1 MEGNNAPDVGGGDGS
16 NPSFPGGSVASLLF
30 PPMASSPL
38 QASSGSFQPSASLP
52 PGPDSAAAGGAVTV
66 RAKGAAEDRSEGSG
80 EGDGTS
86 AAVQPPAR
94 AALSLKQSLDAAIV
108 SAAARDAKKAA
119 AAAAAA
125 ETEKVST
132 KAKSSVRARRRCGG
146 GGGGGGCGGGR
157 KKIKSKGRTGV
168 GGRDVDAGKK
178 ATTAAAGGTA
188 SAVTPRRPARN
199 LRRPRQES
207 AKSTSPVATAAGAAA
222 TAPDLPVA
230 PPVSGVS
237 LSAGMELIPGFE
249 DTIDSHFMTALL
261 QRGSD
266 TQPGVSSASV
276 SASAFASAESQVLAA
291 NNGGGGDPGGEEVVG
306 FGSNPELSLGF
317 LDALLVGY
325 DTQPSELN
333 AADAADAKGTPG
345 NSSESAVPVVL
356 KAAADDGG
364 SADGAGVSIARD
376 AGGDAAPSLPPPPG
390 QASAPPLLP
399 TRDILCPA
407 AVAVAAAAA
416 GATLSSF
423 RSSRH
428 PARSSPAA
436 ASHPS
441 SVSLSAA
448 PVAGGSGVAAAAAAV
463 AASPAAASPCGE
475 SRTTRVELATA
486 SDPGVAKLST
496 RRKTDKP
503 KRTATATVTVTAIT
517 AAAAATAAAAPRRA
531 SSDAP
536 PGEEKAAQLAD
547 PRAVE
552 PASTIQTTKTLPK
565 EKAMEPQQEG
575 AGAVPA
581 SALPRASAGTT
592 RGRVGA
598 AVDEAM
604 QTPAVRRDEV
614 TDRSKQP
621 QAATQP
627 QAKPAPPPL
636 PPLPPPPPPPV
647 VPSRTGSSF
656 SGNAAVVTEGM
667 GTGGFVGQPAGS
679 ARPPPV
685 AAEAVR
691 GRSPPRQLPRKVSL
705 RFSPRDE
712 STEGKVS
719 EHGYLPFQKLTAPL
733 SKPLEAVFKFM
744 VKKWSEVAYSDL
756 NSIRIV
762 FDADAGDTGVPTA
775 AASTPALSQ
784 PPPPPP
790 ADRTVV
796 WGAELSKRPLLDL
809 VSALPGPALD
819 RVCEEQA
826 LSLSYTF
833 LTGPVG
839 PPPSRGS
846 APWDAAPEQEPAAA
860 VRQTLTPT
868 ATPRPPPPVVA
879 PTTMG
884 RRQAVVV
891 PRLGAL
897 GCPFSIPG
905 VGGGAVAGGSAA
917 AAAAAAAA
925 ATAAAAAMVAARG
938 MAWKAPVMV
947 PPRPPP
953 PPGNFASGSQAMANA
968 IAAAA
973 ATGGGT
979 AGAGALPNNAPRPS
993 RGGGKGGVQ
1002 GDTLANATL
1011 KKHYKNISRM
1021 LQRQGI
1027 ASPPPLTHFLPGGL
1041 FARMHTAAV
1050 AGAIGNAAEAAQ
1062 QALPGRV
1069 EVPARAS
1076 APGSSAPA
1084 AVRRGRQDRIGEKQ
1098 KKQDPPSPDSE
1109 KGFQDGAVDSGG
1121 GGGDGGFED
1130 FGGDAS
1136 NEVGDDEARGDKA
1149 SGALMGEETCMAL
1162 FGGNG
1167 VELLVDPSPPG
1178 GTGGAVAGVDE
1189 RAGAK
1194 TAKPDAAG
1202 PVQSSPP
1209 LNGGMTATPAAAAA
1223 ATTTKP
1229 AGAISVGV
1237 LEKVKEVSPLTDP
1250 PLRRSTSTAVTA
1262 PARSAG
1268 APASPPPADSTLMGE
1283 ETCMA
1288 LFGGSG
1294 VELLV
1299 DPSTSPTEAGEA
1311 AAAEEAE
1318 EEGGEQKRA
1327 GLTSA
1332 SETPQQL
1339 GGRGAGEDKDSGRSP
1354 APPALPQKS
1363 LPPHTV
1369 AAAAA
1374 AAVAEAGGGASAQPV
1389 LPARTVGAVVP
1400 SVKAA
1405 GVKSSVDGN
1414 VPPDSKLVLPS
1425 RLDSSAPVVC
1435 AGGSTRDNRVEQRTT
1450 QAVVQPKSGTS
1461 KPLPTTPPGTASAPS
1476 TARTAAASPATQEP
1490 LPQTSA
1496 SVSSTPVETAARS
1509 PGSSPLPAPRPVC
1522 KVGSLPTRAKFGR
1535 PRSPTVPAAATA
1547 AAASASSTTRAPE
1560 PADEGPARSS
1570 GAGTGKTP
1578 AGLGQRL
1585 PPSPEVPMAPA
1596 AAVKPGESGSS
1607 ACFRR
1612 QPAPEPAVA
1621 AAAAAT
1627 TDSAGCVV
1635 ADSEAEVV
1643 TPVNGI
1649 APEVAASGSSSCDGG
1664 GGGGGGGAATV
1675 TAPPTPRPAHH
1686 SVGTAGTAAEAAAAG
1701 GAAEDSPQS
1710 HPGGSRKLTR
1720 SQSNGGDPASSFE
1733 GSGGG
1738 LSSRPAEAGGGK
1750 GSEKPRTHTCCRVV
1764 AAAPSEGATPPPPPP
1779 PPSPVV
1785 SRAAEKNSL
1794 VKRRRSGSGE
1804 GASEGPGRKRVAP
1817 TTAAPGATPSPAP
1830 QQQQQQQQQ
1839 QQLVATPA
1847 ADAPSVL
1854 AASPAAVARPFA
1866 FASADRAFKG
1876 RSPPLL
1882 LRVGTDPPRPIA
1894 DEGTSAKGKRP
1905 FAGEIAADMA
1915 VVATANQPGCELES
1929 VFSPAAPNGARGA
1942 TSTAPGAR
1950 EGAAVAGSA
1959 AGDGASPA
1967 VCAAVA
1973 SPPPAKARRF
1983 AFAATAAAA
1992 AKKGDRG
1999 ELLRYGE
2006 RPTTTSG
2013 DADGRGATASLG
2025 TVAPAAPVSNGP
2037 FLRSASPPGGDVEGY
2052 DPAGGLM
2059 SPPRP
2064 PPVAVAAREIDS
2076 ASLSLSMS
2084 REEVQAGYSEAWSS
2098 VPSCLWDGAAL
2109 LDVGEQTAGEGPV
2122 TRWLALPNA
2131 EPSLGG
2137 SVAAATPPPAP
2148 AIVAAASVAGPVASG
2163 EDCGFGR
2170 GEEAAPD
2177 TTPQCPSAAPLE
2189 GLTQREEK
2197 KSSWASFCAAF
2208 TSSRGSAAPT
2218 AASATSPGPRA
2229 AGEARSL
2236 PTLIRLGRSMTKGVS
2251 PVGDDDK
2258 PAGKGDGAG
2267 VESAAAAAMGNGSKA
2282 SAARVAAAA
2291 GAPASAPAAAAT
2303 AAESTLTASGAV
2315 RSQSLAVDCNDGG
2328 GKDSMSSETLRGSRR
2343 KRDGGA
2349 GTSGDG
2355 GLGCNSDAG
2364 GEEAA
2369 AAAAAATVAAV
2380 APTALPK
2387 RRSKKKGRIAPT
2399 FVSTLQPDSFGTL
2412 TTAFSSNRRV

>member
-1 MEGNNAPDVGGGDGS
+1 MADIGGDSASMMMGSIDPSAFTGRDEDLFLPGDSLFGFSAAAGMEGNNAPDVGGGDES
-16 NPSFPGGSVASLLF
+16 NPSFPGGSTASLLF
-30 PPMASSPL
+30 PPIASSPL

-52 PGPDSAAAGGAVTV
+52 PGPDSAAAAAAGGAVAV
-66 RAKGAAEDRSEGSG
+66 RAGKDRGDWSG
-80 EGDGTS
+80 EGDATS

-94 AALSLKQSLDAAIV
+94 AVLSLKQSLDAAIV
-108 SAAARDAKKAA
+108 SAAARDAKTAA
-119 AAAAAA
+119 AATAAA
-125 ETEKVST
+125 ETEKAST

-146 GGGGGGCGGGR
+146 GR
-157 KKIKSKGRTGV
+157 KKNKSKGSTGV
-168 GGRDVDAGKK
+168 GGRVVDAGKK
-178 ATTAAAGGTA
+178 ATTAAASGTA

-207 AKSTSPVATAAGAAA
+207 AKSNSPVAVAAG
-222 TAPDLPVA
+222 PVS
-230 PPVSGVS
+230 PSVSGVS
-237 LSAGMELIPGFE
+237 LPAGMELIPGFE

-266 TQPGVSSASV
+266 TQPGVSSAS
-276 SASAFASAESQVLAA
+276 ASAFASAESQVLAA
-291 NNGGGGDPGGEEVVG
+291 NNGGGGGPGGEEVVG
-306 FGSNPELSLGF
+306 FGSDPGLSLGF
-317 LDALLVGY
+317 PDALLLVC

-333 AADAADAKGTPG
+333 AAAAMDAKGTPE
-345 NSSESAVPVVL
+345 NHSESAVRVAR
-356 KAAADDGG
+356 KAAADDGA
-364 SADGAGVSIARD
+364 SADGAGVSITRD
-376 AGGDAAPSLPPPPG
+376 AGGGAAPSLPPPPG
-390 QASAPPLLP
+390 QASPPPLLP
-399 TRDILCPA
+399 TGDIVSPA
-407 AVAVAAAAA
+407 AAAVAAAAA
-416 GATLSSF
+416 GATSSPL

-428 PARSSPAA
+428 PACSSPAA

-441 SVSLSAA
+441 SVSSSAA
-448 PVAGGSGVAAAAAAV
+448 PVAAESGFVAAAAAA
-463 AASPAAASPCGE
+463 AAAAPAAASPCGE
-475 SRTTRVELATA
+475 SPTTRVELAAA
-486 SDPGVAKLST
+486 SDPGSAKRST
-496 RRKTDKP
+496 IRKTDKP
-503 KRTATATVTVTAIT
+503 KLTATTATTATT
-517 AAAAATAAAAPRRA
+517 AAAAATTAAAPRRA
-531 SSDAP
+531 SSGAP
-536 PGEEKAAQLAD
+536 PAEEEASQLAGA
-547 PRAVE
+547 RAVE
-552 PASTIQTTKTLPK
+552 PASTMKATKTLPR

-581 SALPRASAGTT
+581 SALPRASGGAA

-598 AVDEAM
+598 TVDEAGAATPTTLAEPAL

-621 QAATQP
+621 QAATQQ
-627 QAKPAPPPL
+627 QAKPAPQPL
-636 PPLPPPPPPPV
+636 PPSPPSRPPAAV
-647 VPSRTGSSF
+647 VPSSAGSSF
-656 SGNAAVVTEGM
+656 SGNAAVVTERMGM
-667 GTGGFVGQPAGS
+667 GGFVGKPAGP
-679 ARPPPV
+679 ARPAAV

-712 STEGKVS
+712 STESKVS
-719 EHGYLPFQKLTAPL
+719 ERGYLPFQKLTAPL

-756 NSIRIV
+756 NSIRII
-762 FDADAGDTGVPTA
+762 FDADGGDTGVPASSA

-809 VSALPGPALD
+809 VSALPRPALD
-819 RVCEEQA
+819 RVCEERA

-846 APWDAAPEQEPAAA
+846 APWDAAPEQQPAAA
-860 VRQTLTPT
+860 ARPTLTPT
-868 ATPRPPPPVVA
+868 PTPRPPPPVVA

-884 RRQAVVV
+884 RRQPVVA
-891 PRLGAL
+891 PRLGAP

-905 VGGGAVAGGSAA
+905 VGGGA
-917 AAAAAAAA
+917 
-925 ATAAAAAMVAARG
+925 
-938 MAWKAPVMV
+938 APVV
-947 PPRPPP
+947 A
-953 PPGNFASGSQAMANA
+953 PPGNFASGSQSMANA
-968 IAAAA
+968 VTAAA
-973 ATGGGT
+973 ATGGVAAGT
-979 AGAGALPNNAPRPS
+979 GAGALPNKAPRPP
-993 RGGGKGGVQ
+993 RGGRKGGVQ
-1002 GDTLANATL
+1002 GNTLANATL
-1011 KKHYKNISRM
+1011 KKHYKNINRM

-1041 FARMHTAAV
+1041 FARMHTAAI
-1050 AGAIGNAAEAAQ
+1050 AGAIGNAAVAAQ

-1069 EVPARAS
+1069 EVSARAS

-1109 KGFQDGAVDSGG
+1109 EGFHDGADDGGGG

-1136 NEVGDDEARGDKA
+1136 SEAGDDEARGDKA

-1167 VELLVDPSPPG
+1167 VELLVGPSPLG

-1189 RAGAK
+1189 RTGANA
-1194 TAKPDAAG
+1194 AKPDATG
-1202 PVQSSPP
+1202 LVQSSPP
-1209 LNGGMTATPAAAAA
+1209 LNGGTAATPAAA
-1223 ATTTKP
+1223 TKP
-1229 AGAISVGV
+1229 AGATSVGV
-1237 LEKVKEVSPLTDP
+1237 LEKVKEVSPLADP
-1250 PLRRSTSTAVTA
+1250 PLPRPTSTAVTA
-1262 PARSAG
+1262 TARSAG

-1294 VELLV
+1294 VELFV
-1299 DPSTSPTEAGEA
+1299 DPSTSPAEVGEA
-1311 AAAEEAE
+1311 AAAAAAE
-1318 EEGGEQKRA
+1318 VEGERREQKHA

-1332 SETPQQL
+1332 SSETPPQL

-1354 APPALPQKS
+1354 APPNLPQTS
-1363 LPPHTV
+1363 LPPHT

-1374 AAVAEAGGGASAQPV
+1374 AAAAAEAGGRASPQPM

-1400 SVKAA
+1400 SVEAA

-1414 VPPDSKLVLPS
+1414 LPPDTKLVIPS
-1425 RLDSSAPVVC
+1425 RLDSSAPAVC
-1435 AGGSTRDNRVEQRTT
+1435 AGGSTRDDRVEQRTT
-1450 QAVVQPKSGTS
+1450 QPVVQQKIGDS

-1476 TARTAAASPATQEP
+1476 TARAAAAPPAAEEP

-1496 SVSSTPVETAARS
+1496 AAASAPVETAARS
-1509 PGSSPLPAPRPVC
+1509 PSSYPPPAPRSFF
-1522 KVGSLPTRAKFGR
+1522 KMGSLPTRAKLGR
-1535 PRSPTVPAAATA
+1535 PRSPAVPAAATA
-1547 AAASASSTTRAPE
+1547 AAASESSTTRAVAAAA
-1560 PADEGPARSS
+1560 ADEGAARSS
-1570 GAGTGKTP
+1570 SAGTGETP
-1578 AGLGQRL
+1578 AGLGKRV
-1585 PPSPEVPMAPA
+1585 PPSPEVPGAPA
-1596 AAVKPGESGSS
+1596 AALKPGESGSS

-1612 QPAPEPAVA
+1612 QPAPDPAVAVA
-1621 AAAAAT
+1621 AAT
-1627 TDSAGCVV
+1627 TADGAGCVV

-1643 TPVNGI
+1643 APVNGI
-1649 APEVAASGSSSCDGG
+1649 APEAAASGSSSCD
-1664 GGGGGGGAATV
+1664 GGGGGAATV
-1675 TAPPTPRPAHH
+1675 TAPPTPRPAHQ
-1686 SVGTAGTAAEAAAAG
+1686 SVGTVGTAAEAAAG

-1738 LSSRPAEAGGGK
+1738 LSSRPAEAGGDK
-1750 GSEKPRTHTCCRVV
+1750 GSEKPRTDTRFRVV
-1764 AAAPSEGATPPPPPP
+1764 AAAPSEGATPPPPP
-1779 PPSPVV
+1779 VV
-1785 SRAAEKNSL
+1785 SRVAEKNSP

-1817 TTAAPGATPSPAP
+1817 TTAAPGTTPSPPP
-1830 QQQQQQQQQ
+1830 QQQR
-1839 QQLVATPA
+1839 QLVATPT

-1854 AASPAAVARPFA
+1854 AASPAAVSRPFA
-1866 FASADRAFKG
+1866 FASAKRAFKE
-1876 RSPPLL
+1876 RSPPPPP
-1882 LRVGTDPPRPIA
+1882 LRAGTDPPRPVA

-1905 FAGEIAADMA
+1905 FAGETAADKA
-1915 VVATANQPGCELES
+1915 VAATANQPVGELES
-1929 VFSPAAPNGARGA
+1929 VSPPATSGGARGA
-1942 TSTAPGAR
+1942 TTSAPGAR

-1973 SPPPAKARRF
+1973 SPPPVKARRF

-1999 ELLRYGE
+1999 ELLRCGE
-2006 RPTTTSG
+2006 RPTTAGG
-2013 DADGRGATASLG
+2013 DASGRGATSSLG
-2025 TVAPAAPVSNGP
+2025 TVAPAAPVSDGP
-2037 FLRSASPPGGDVEGY
+2037 FLHSASPPGGDVEGS

-2064 PPVAVAAREIDS
+2064 PPLAVAAREIDS

-2084 REEVQAGYSEAWSS
+2084 PEEVQAGYSEAWSS

-2109 LDVGEQTAGEGPV
+2109 LGVGGDIGDGVGEQTGGEGPV
-2122 TRWLALPNA
+2122 TRWLALPIA

-2137 SVAAATPPPAP
+2137 SVAAATPTPAP
-2148 AIVAAASVAGPVASG
+2148 ATVAAASVAGPVASG
-2163 EDCGFGR
+2163 EDCGVDR
-2170 GEEAAPD
+2170 GKEAAPD
-2177 TTPQCPSAAPLE
+2177 TTPPCSWAAPLE
-2189 GLTQREEK
+2189 GLAQRQEK
-2197 KSSWASFCAAF
+2197 QSSWASFCAAF
-2208 TSSRGSAAPT
+2208 TSSRGSAGPA

-2251 PVGDDDK
+2251 PVEDDDK
-2258 PAGKGDGAG
+2258 PAGKEDGAG
-2267 VESAAAAAMGNGSKA
+2267 VEPAAAAAAAAMGNGSKA
-2282 SAARVAAAA
+2282 SAAGVAAAA
-2291 GAPASAPAAAAT
+2291 GAPASAPAATTT
-2303 AAESTLTASGAV
+2303 AAEYTPTASGAV
-2315 RSQSLAVDCNDGG
+2315 GSQSLAVDCNDGG
-2328 GKDSMSSETLRGSRR
+2328 GKDSMSSDTLSGSRR

-2349 GTSGDG
+2349 GSSGGG
-2355 GLGCNSDAG
+2355 GLGCDSDAG
-2364 GEEAA
+2364 GEGV
-2369 AAAAAATVAAV
+2369 AAATAAAAAV

-2387 RRSKKKGRIAPT
+2387 RRSKKRGRIAPT
-2399 FVSTLQPDSFGTL
+2399 FVSTLPPDSFGTL

>member
-1 MEGNNAPDVGGGDGS
+1 MADIGGDSASMMMGPIDPSAFTGRDEDLFLPGDSLFGFSAAAGMEGNNAPDVGGGEGS
-16 NPSFPGGSVASLLF
+16 NPSFPGGSAASLLF

-38 QASSGSFQPSASLP
+38 QAPSGSFQPSASHPL
-52 PGPDSAAAGGAVTV
+52 GPDSAAAAGGAVAV
-66 RAKGAAEDRSEGSG
+66 RAGKDRGDGSG

-119 AAAAAA
+119 AAAAA
-125 ETEKVST
+125 ETEKAST
-132 KAKSSVRARRRCGG
+132 KGKSSVRARRRCGG
-146 GGGGGGCGGGR
+146 GGGGGGGR
-157 KKIKSKGRTGV
+157 KKNKSKGSTGV
-168 GGRDVDAGKK
+168 GGRVVDAGKK
-178 ATTAAAGGTA
+178 ATTAPASGTA
-188 SAVTPRRPARN
+188 SAVTPRRPARS

-207 AKSTSPVATAAGAAA
+207 ATSDSPVATTTAAA
-222 TAPDLPVA
+222 TAPGLPVA
-230 PPVSGVS
+230 SPVSGVS
-237 LSAGMELIPGFE
+237 LPAGMELIPGFE

-266 TQPGVSSASV
+266 TQPGVSSAS
-276 SASAFASAESQVLAA
+276 ASAFASAESQVLAA
-291 NNGGGGDPGGEEVVG
+291 NNGGGAGPGGEEVVG
-306 FGSNPELSLGF
+306 FGSDAGLSLGF
-317 LDALLVGY
+317 PDALLLGC

-333 AADAADAKGTPG
+333 AAAAADAKGTPG
-345 NSSESAVPVVL
+345 SHSESAVPVVR
-356 KAAADDGG
+356 KAAADDGA

-376 AGGDAAPSLPPPPG
+376 AGGGAAPSLPPPPG
-390 QASAPPLLP
+390 QASPPPLLP
-399 TRDILCPA
+399 VGDILSPA
-407 AVAVAAAAA
+407 AAAVAAAAA
-416 GATLSSF
+416 GATSSSL

-428 PARSSPAA
+428 PACSSPAA

-441 SVSLSAA
+441 SVSSSAA
-448 PVAGGSGVAAAAAAV
+448 AVAAESGVTAAAAA

-475 SRTTRVELATA
+475 SPKPRVELATA
-486 SDPGVAKLST
+486 SDPAVAKLST
-496 RRKTDKP
+496 GRKTDKP
-503 KRTATATVTVTAIT
+503 KRTATTTTTTTTT

-531 SSDAP
+531 SSGAP

-547 PRAVE
+547 ARTVE
-552 PASTIQTTKTLPK
+552 PAGTTKTTKTLPK
-565 EKAMEPQQEG
+565 EKVMEPQQEG
-575 AGAVPA
+575 TGVVPA
-581 SALPRASAGTT
+581 SALPRASGGAA

-604 QTPAVRRDEV
+604 QTPTVRRDEV

-621 QAATQP
+621 QAATHP

-636 PPLPPPPPPPV
+636 PPSPPPPPPAV
-647 VPSRTGSSF
+647 VPSSAGSSF
-656 SGNAAVVTEGM
+656 SGNSTVVTEGM
-667 GTGGFVGQPAGS
+667 GTGGVVGQPAGPS
-679 ARPPPV
+679 RPP
-685 AAEAVR
+685 AAAAAAVR

-719 EHGYLPFQKLTAPL
+719 ERGYLPFQKLTAPL

-775 AASTPALSQ
+775 AASTPAVSQ
-784 PPPPPP
+784 PPPPS

-860 VRQTLTPT
+860 ARQTLTPT
-868 ATPRPPPPVVA
+868 ATPRALPPVVA

-884 RRQAVVV
+884 WRQAVVA
-891 PRLGAL
+891 PRLGAP

-905 VGGGAVAGGSAA
+905 VGGGA
-917 AAAAAAAA
+917 
-925 ATAAAAAMVAARG
+925 
-938 MAWKAPVMV
+938 APVV
-947 PPRPPP
+947 APPQPPP

-968 IAAAA
+968 VAAAA
-973 ATGGGT
+973 AMGAGA

-993 RGGGKGGVQ
+993 RGGRKGGVQ
-1002 GDTLANATL
+1002 GDTFANATL
-1011 KKHYKNISRM
+1011 KKHYKNINRM

-1050 AGAIGNAAEAAQ
+1050 AGAIGNAAVAAQ
-1062 QALPGRV
+1062 QAPPGRV
-1069 EVPARAS
+1069 EVSARAS

-1084 AVRRGRQDRIGEKQ
+1084 AVRTGRQDRIGEKQ

-1109 KGFQDGAVDSGG
+1109 EGFQEGADVGGG

-1136 NEVGDDEARGDKA
+1136 SEAGDDEAHGDKA

-1178 GTGGAVAGVDE
+1178 GTGGAAAGVDE
-1189 RAGAK
+1189 RAGANA
-1194 TAKPDAAG
+1194 AKPDAAG
-1202 PVQSSPP
+1202 PVQPPPP
-1209 LNGGMTATPAAAAA
+1209 LNGGTAATPAAA
-1223 ATTTKP
+1223 TKP
-1229 AGAISVGV
+1229 AGATRVGV
-1237 LEKVKEVSPLTDP
+1237 LEKVKKVSPLADP
-1250 PLRRSTSTAVTA
+1250 PLPRSTSTAVTA
-1262 PARSAG
+1262 TARSAG
-1268 APASPPPADSTLMGE
+1268 APTSPPPADSTLMGE

-1299 DPSTSPTEAGEA
+1299 DPSTSPAEAGEA
-1311 AAAEEAE
+1311 GAAEEAE
-1318 EEGGEQKRA
+1318 GEGGEQRHA

-1332 SETPQQL
+1332 SETPQQF
-1339 GGRGAGEDKDSGRSP
+1339 GCRGAGEDKDSGRSP

-1363 LPPHTV
+1363 LPPH
-1369 AAAAA
+1369 AAATAA
-1374 AAVAEAGGGASAQPV
+1374 AEVGGRASAQRV
-1389 LPARTVGAVVP
+1389 LPARTIGAVVP
-1400 SVKAA
+1400 SVEAA
-1405 GVKSSVDGN
+1405 GVKLSVDGN

-1435 AGGSTRDNRVEQRTT
+1435 AGGSTRNDRVEQRTT
-1450 QAVVQPKSGTS
+1450 QAVVQPKIGTS
-1461 KPLPTTPPGTASAPS
+1461 KPLTTTPPCTASAPL
-1476 TARTAAASPATQEP
+1476 TARTAAAPPAAEEP

-1496 SVSSTPVETAARS
+1496 AAASAPVETAARS
-1509 PGSSPLPAPRPVC
+1509 PCSYPPPAPRPVF
-1522 KVGSLPTRAKFGR
+1522 KMGSLPTRAKVCR
-1535 PRSPTVPAAATA
+1535 PRSPAVHAVATA
-1547 AAASASSTTRAPE
+1547 AAGASSTTRAAAA
-1560 PADEGPARSS
+1560 ADEGAAQSTS
-1570 GAGTGKTP
+1570 AGTGETL
-1578 AGLGQRL
+1578 AGLGKRL
-1585 PPSPEVPMAPA
+1585 PPFPEVPVAPPA
-1596 AAVKPGESGSS
+1596 ALKPGESGSS
-1607 ACFRR
+1607 TCLGR
-1612 QPAPEPAVA
+1612 QPAPESAIP
-1621 AAAAAT
+1621 AAAAT
-1627 TDSAGCVV
+1627 TTDTACCVV
-1635 ADSEAEVV
+1635 AESEAQVV
-1643 TPVNGI
+1643 APVNGI
-1649 APEVAASGSSSCDGG
+1649 APEAAASGSSSCD
-1664 GGGGGGGAATV
+1664 GGGGGAATV
-1675 TAPPTPRPAHH
+1675 TAPPTPRPAHQ
-1686 SVGTAGTAAEAAAAG
+1686 SVGTAGTAAEAAAG

-1710 HPGGSRKLTR
+1710 HPSGSRKLTR

-1738 LSSRPAEAGGGK
+1738 LSSRPAEAGGDK
-1750 GSEKPRTHTCCRVV
+1750 GSEKPRTDTRCRVV

-1779 PPSPVV
+1779 PVV
-1785 SRAAEKNSL
+1785 SRAAEKSSP

-1817 TTAAPGATPSPAP
+1817 TTAAPGTTPSPP
-1830 QQQQQQQQQ
+1830 PQQQQQQQ

-1847 ADAPSVL
+1847 PDAPSVL
-1854 AASPAAVARPFA
+1854 AASPAAVSRPFA
-1866 FASADRAFKG
+1866 FASAKRAFKE
-1876 RSPPLL
+1876 RSPPLP
-1882 LRVGTDPPRPIA
+1882 LRAGTDPPRPIA

-1905 FAGEIAADMA
+1905 FAGEIDADKA
-1915 VVATANQPGCELES
+1915 VAATADQPGCELES
-1929 VFSPAAPNGARGA
+1929 VSPPAAPSGARGA
-1942 TSTAPGAR
+1942 TTTAPGAR

-1973 SPPPAKARRF
+1973 SPPPVKARRF

-1992 AKKGDRG
+1992 AKKGDQG
-1999 ELLRYGE
+1999 ELLRCGE
-2006 RPTTTSG
+2006 RPTTTGG
-2013 DADGRGATASLG
+2013 DASGRGATASRG
-2025 TVAPAAPVSNGP
+2025 AVAPAAPVSNGP
-2037 FLRSASPPGGDVEGY
+2037 FLHSASPSAGDVEGS

-2064 PPVAVAAREIDS
+2064 PPVAVTARENGS

-2084 REEVQAGYSEAWSS
+2084 PEEVQAGYSEAWSS

-2109 LDVGEQTAGEGPV
+2109 LGVGEQTAGEGPV

-2137 SVAAATPPPAP
+2137 SVAAATPTPAP
-2148 AIVAAASVAGPVASG
+2148 ATVAAASVADPVASG
-2163 EDCGFGR
+2163 EDCGVGR

-2177 TTPQCPSAAPLE
+2177 TIPPCSSAAPLE
-2189 GLTQREEK
+2189 GLAQREEK
-2197 KSSWASFCAAF
+2197 QSSWASFCAAF
-2208 TSSRGSAAPT
+2208 TSSRGSAGPV

-2251 PVGDDDK
+2251 PVEDDDK

-2267 VESAAAAAMGNGSKA
+2267 LEPAAAAAAMGNGSKT
-2282 SAARVAAAA
+2282 STVGVAAAA
-2291 GAPASAPAAAAT
+2291 GAPVSAPAAAAT
-2303 AAESTLTASGAV
+2303 AAECTPTASGTV
-2315 RSQSLAVDCNDGG
+2315 RSASLAVDCNDGG
-2328 GKDSMSSETLRGSRR
+2328 GKDSMSSENLSGTRR
-2343 KRDGGA
+2343 KRDSGA
-2349 GTSGDG
+2349 GSSGDG
-2355 GLGCNSDAG
+2355 GSGCNSDAG
-2364 GEEAA
+2364 GEGAA
-2369 AAAAAATVAAV
+2369 AAV

-2387 RRSKKKGRIAPT
+2387 RRSKKKKGRIAPT
-2399 FVSTLQPDSFGTL
+2399 FVSTLPPDSFGTL

>member
-16 NPSFPGGSVASLLF
+16 NPSFPGGSAASLLF

-38 QASSGSFQPSASLP
+38 HASSGSFQPSASIP
-52 PGPDSAAAGGAVTV
+52 PGPDSAAAAGGAVAV
-66 RAKGAAEDRSEGSG
+66 RVGKDCGDGSG

-125 ETEKVST
+125 DAEKMST

-146 GGGGGGCGGGR
+146 GGGDGGGR
-157 KKIKSKGRTGV
+157 KKNKSKGSIGV
-168 GGRDVDAGKK
+168 GGRVVDAGKK
-178 ATTAAAGGTA
+178 ATAAAASGTA
-188 SAVTPRRPARN
+188 SAVTPRRPARS

-207 AKSTSPVATAAGAAA
+207 AKSNSPVATTTAAA
-222 TAPDLPVA
+222 TAPGLPVA
-230 PPVSGVS
+230 PPMSGVS
-237 LSAGMELIPGFE
+237 LPAGMELIPGFE

-266 TQPGVSSASV
+266 TQPGVSSAS
-276 SASAFASAESQVLAA
+276 ASAFASAESQMLAA
-291 NNGGGGDPGGEEVVG
+291 NNGGGGGPGGEEVVG
-306 FGSNPELSLGF
+306 FGSDAGLSLGF
-317 LDALLVGY
+317 TDALLLGC
-325 DTQPSELN
+325 DTQPSEFN
-333 AADAADAKGTPG
+333 AAAAAGAKGTPG
-345 NSSESAVPVVL
+345 NHSESAVPVVR
-356 KAAADDGG
+356 KAVADDGA

-376 AGGDAAPSLPPPPG
+376 AGGGDAPLLSPPPG
-390 QASAPPLLP
+390 QASPQPSLP
-399 TRDILCPA
+399 TSDNLSPA
-407 AVAVAAAAA
+407 AAAVAAAAA
-416 GATLSSF
+416 GATSSSL

-428 PARSSPAA
+428 PACSSPAA
-436 ASHPS
+436 TSHPS
-441 SVSLSAA
+441 SVSSSAA
-448 PVAGGSGVAAAAAAV
+448 PVAAESGVTATAAA
-463 AASPAAASPCGE
+463 AASPAAASPSGE
-475 SRTTRVELATA
+475 SPNTRVERAAA
-486 SDPGVAKLST
+486 SDPGVAKPSP

-503 KRTATATVTVTAIT
+503 NRTATTTTTT
-517 AAAAATAAAAPRRA
+517 AAAAAAMAAAAPRRA
-531 SSDAP
+531 SSGAP
-536 PGEEKAAQLAD
+536 PGEGKAAQLAD
-547 PRAVE
+547 AARAVE
-552 PASTIQTTKTLPK
+552 PASKTMTKETLPK
-565 EKAMEPQQEG
+565 EKDTEPQQEG

-581 SALPRASAGTT
+581 SALPRASGGAA

-636 PPLPPPPPPPV
+636 PSSPPPPPAV
-647 VPSRTGSSF
+647 VPSSVGSSF
-656 SGNAAVVTEGM
+656 SGSAAIVMEGM
-667 GTGGFVGQPAGS
+667 GTEGFVGQPAGS
-679 ARPPPV
+679 ARPPAAA

-691 GRSPPRQLPRKVSL
+691 GRSLPRQLPRKVSL

-719 EHGYLPFQKLTAPL
+719 ERGYLPFQKLTAPL

-784 PPPPPP
+784 PPPPS

-846 APWDAAPEQEPAAA
+846 APWDAAPEQEPTAA

-868 ATPRPPPPVVA
+868 ATPRAPTPVVA

-884 RRQAVVV
+884 RRQVVV
-891 PRLGAL
+891 APRLGAT
-897 GCPFSIPG
+897 GYPFSIPG
-905 VGGGAVAGGSAA
+905 VGGGALGGGA
-917 AAAAAAAA
+917 
-925 ATAAAAAMVAARG
+925 
-938 MAWKAPVMV
+938 APVVV
-947 PPRPPP
+947 PPQPPP
-953 PPGNFASGSQAMANA
+953 RPGNFASGSQAMANA

-973 ATGGGT
+973 ATGGAA

-993 RGGGKGGVQ
+993 RGGRKGGVQ

-1011 KKHYKNISRM
+1011 KKHYKNINRM

-1050 AGAIGNAAEAAQ
+1050 AGAIGNAAAAAQ

-1084 AVRRGRQDRIGEKQ
+1084 AVRRGRQDRIGEKR
-1098 KKQDPPSPDSE
+1098 KKQDPPSPESE
-1109 KGFQDGAVDSGG
+1109 EGFQDGADDGRG

-1136 NEVGDDEARGDKA
+1136 SEAGDDDARGDEA
-1149 SGALMGEETCMAL
+1149 SGTLMGEETCMAL

-1178 GTGGAVAGVDE
+1178 GTGGAIAGVDE
-1189 RAGAK
+1189 RAGANA
-1194 TAKPDAAG
+1194 AKPDAAG
-1202 PVQSSPP
+1202 PVKPPPP
-1209 LNGGMTATPAAAAA
+1209 LNAGTAATPAAA
-1223 ATTTKP
+1223 TKP
-1229 AGAISVGV
+1229 AGTTSVGV
-1237 LEKVKEVSPLTDP
+1237 LGKVKEMSPLADS
-1250 PLRRSTSTAVTA
+1250 PLPRSTRTAVTA
-1262 PARSAG
+1262 TARSAG
-1268 APASPPPADSTLMGE
+1268 APASPPPAQSTLMGE
-1283 ETCMA
+1283 ETYMA

-1299 DPSTSPTEAGEA
+1299 DPSTSPAGAGEA
-1311 AAAEEAE
+1311 AAAAEAKG
-1318 EEGGEQKRA
+1318 EGGEEKHD

-1332 SETPQQL
+1332 SETPQHL
-1339 GGRGAGEDKDSGRSP
+1339 GGRGGGEDKGSGRSP

-1363 LPPHTV
+1363 LPPHT
-1369 AAAAA
+1369 AAAA
-1374 AAVAEAGGGASAQPV
+1374 AAVAEAGGRASAQPV

-1405 GVKSSVDGN
+1405 GIKSTVDGN

-1425 RLDSSAPVVC
+1425 RLESSAAVVC
-1435 AGGSTRDNRVEQRTT
+1435 AGGSTRDDGVEQRTT
-1450 QAVVQPKSGTS
+1450 QPVVRPKIRDSQ
-1461 KPLPTTPPGTASAPS
+1461 PLPTTPLGTASTPS
-1476 TARTAAASPATQEP
+1476 TARTVAALPAAEEPLPETSVAAASA
-1490 LPQTSA
+1490 
-1496 SVSSTPVETAARS
+1496 PVETAARS
-1509 PGSSPLPAPRPVC
+1509 PRSYPPPAPRPVF
-1522 KVGSLPTRAKFGR
+1522 KMGSLPTRAKVGR
-1535 PRSPTVPAAATA
+1535 PLSPTVPAAATTA
-1547 AAASASSTTRAPE
+1547 AGASSTTRAAAQAANE
-1560 PADEGPARSS
+1560 RAVQSTS
-1570 GAGTGKTP
+1570 AGTGETP
-1578 AGLGQRL
+1578 SGVGKRL
-1585 PPSPEVPMAPA
+1585 PPSFEVQVAPA
-1596 AAVKPGESGSS
+1596 AVLKPGESSS
-1607 ACFRR
+1607 STCLGR
-1612 QPAPEPAVA
+1612 QPSPESAI

-1627 TDSAGCVV
+1627 ITDSAGCVI

-1649 APEVAASGSSSCDGG
+1649 APEAAASGSSSCDGG
-1664 GGGGGGGAATV
+1664 GGGAATV
-1675 TAPPTPRPAHH
+1675 TAPPSPRPAHQ
-1686 SVGTAGTAAEAAAAG
+1686 SVGTAGTASEAATAG

-1738 LSSRPAEAGGGK
+1738 LSSRPVEAGGDK
-1750 GSEKPRTHTCCRVV
+1750 GSEKPRTDDCCRMV
-1764 AAAPSEGATPPPPPP
+1764 AAAPSAGATPPPPPP
-1779 PPSPVV
+1779 PPPVV
-1785 SRAAEKNSL
+1785 SRVAEKNSP

-1804 GASEGPGRKRVAP
+1804 SASKGPGRKRVSP
-1817 TTAAPGATPSPAP
+1817 TTAAPGATPSPP
-1830 QQQQQQQQQ
+1830 PQQQ

-1847 ADAPSVL
+1847 ADALSVL
-1854 AASPAAVARPFA
+1854 AASPAAVSRPFA
-1866 FASADRAFKG
+1866 FASANNAFKE

-1882 LRVGTDPPRPIA
+1882 LRAGTDLPRPYA
-1894 DEGTSAKGKRP
+1894 GEGTSAGKRP
-1905 FAGEIAADMA
+1905 FAGEIAADEA
-1915 VVATANQPGCELES
+1915 IAATANQPGCGLES
-1929 VFSPAAPNGARGA
+1929 VPPVVAPSGARGA
-1942 TSTAPGAR
+1942 TTTAPGTR

-1959 AGDGASPA
+1959 GGDGASPA

-1973 SPPPAKARRF
+1973 SPPPVKARRF
-1983 AFAATAAAA
+1983 AFAAKAAAA

-1999 ELLRYGE
+1999 ELLGCGE
-2006 RPTTTSG
+2006 RPTTAGG
-2013 DADGRGATASLG
+2013 DASWRGATASRG

-2037 FLRSASPPGGDVEGY
+2037 FLHSASPPGVGVEGS
-2052 DPAGGLM
+2052 DPPGGLM

-2064 PPVAVAAREIDS
+2064 PPVAVATREIDS

-2084 REEVQAGYSEAWSS
+2084 PEEVQAGYSEAWSS

-2109 LDVGEQTAGEGPV
+2109 LGVGEQTAGEGPV

-2131 EPSLGG
+2131 ELSLGG
-2137 SVAAATPPPAP
+2137 SLAAATPTPAP
-2148 AIVAAASVAGPVASG
+2148 AIVAAASVAGTVASG
-2163 EDCGFGR
+2163 EDCGVSR

-2177 TTPQCPSAAPLE
+2177 TTPPCSSAAPLE
-2189 GLTQREEK
+2189 GLAQREEK
-2197 KSSWASFCAAF
+2197 QSSWASFCAAF
-2208 TSSRGSAAPT
+2208 TSSRGSAGPA
-2218 AASATSPGPRA
+2218 AASASSPGPRA
-2229 AGEARSL
+2229 AGETRSL

-2251 PVGDDDK
+2251 PVEDDDK
-2258 PAGKGDGAG
+2258 HAGKGDGAG
-2267 VESAAAAAMGNGSKA
+2267 VEPAAAAAMGNGSKT
-2282 SAARVAAAA
+2282 SAAGVAAAA
-2291 GAPASAPAAAAT
+2291 GAPLSAPAAAAT
-2303 AAESTLTASGAV
+2303 AAEYTPTAWCTV
-2315 RSQSLAVDCNDGG
+2315 RSASLAVDCNDGC
-2328 GKDSMSSETLRGSRR
+2328 GKDSMSSETLSGSRR
-2343 KRDGGA
+2343 KRDGSA
-2349 GTSGDG
+2349 GSSGDG
-2355 GLGCNSDAG
+2355 GFGCNSDEG
-2364 GEEAA
+2364 GEGAA
-2369 AAAAAATVAAV
+2369 AVATAAAV
-2380 APTALPK
+2380 APTALPT

-2399 FVSTLQPDSFGTL
+2399 FVSTLPPDSFGTL